1 MSQESRKKDREEEQ
15 ARRPKR
21 IGIKEFGTIIYSRSE
36 EEEYDWREK
45 EREFCRRR
53 TTSELKRRKG
63 DQTGRQQR
71 RFMKELLLY
80 VFISEKKR
88 V

>member
-1 MSQESRKKDREEEQ
+1 MNMTGERKR
-15 ARRPKR
+15 
-21 IGIKEFGTIIYSRSE
+21 
-36 EEEYDWREK
+36 
-45 EREFCRRR
+45 EREFCRR

-63 DQTGRQQR
+63 DQTERQKR
-71 RFMKELLLY
+71 SFMKELLLY